1 LKHHHDSIDLDC
13 VWLQFDSAGP
23 TLVRLVADRAVK
35 YLAELQQLPTNKT
48 LALPDISI
56 GLEMKNAR
64 IVQLLTAADT
74 GISQMVLLHGMA
86 GMGKTTVAKSVLNK
100 LNQLDNTVPCHFA
113 RLNPEMQLS
122 SDMVPAQQ
130 ALLEELVPYA
140 DVPAINTAEGGRQL
154 LAARLQGK
162 KVLLVVD
169 NAWGQQ
175 LSWLLPGNIME
186 VLGEGSMVL
195 VTSRESAWAMREFG
209 RAAAVQEVEMD
220 FLTQQESLELF
231 CRHAYG
237 SSTYPAGDEE
247 PVTAIVARC
256 GGLPLAL
263 EVVGTYLSD
272 DKDVWGFFRRME
284 EALSFVY
291 SNELASRFERQ
302 QTVFDALCVSWEVLD
317 AEQQEAL
324 LDIVW
329 FLQGQPLQLVE
340 HLCGREVLDRL
351 KCLGLV
357 NWPPVEVGSTSLQ
370 PVSVHVVLVDFCKL
384 LARGDY
390 GMRLELLGDAVD
402 GCSIEDVLSMVR
414 CRIFHEVPYIAA
426 YLRHHLLQV
435 SEARGLWLRGWQL
448 LECDST
454 ALSGPAGL
462 AGLSVLQMECGVPG
476 EQLCMSLPSLR
487 WLWME
492 GAAAVLDHPPSWS
505 LHIQVRLLASIIK
518 LTCCHA

>member
-1 LKHHHDSIDLDC
+1 MRHCPALGCITPSLYWTIAATLYLHMCAALAHTAPPVNVSCTIETTSRFNLDC
-13 VWLQFDSAGP
+13 VWVQFDSAGP
-23 TLVRLVADRAVK
+23 TLVRLVVNQAAK
-35 YLAELQQLPTNKT
+35 WLAKLQQLPTNKT
-48 LALPDISI
+48 LVLPDISI
-56 GLEMKNAR
+56 GLDMKNAR
-64 IVQLLTAADT
+64 VMQLLTAA
-74 GISQMVLLHGMA
+74 GGSQMVLLHGMA
-86 GMGKTTVAKSVLNK
+86 GIGKTTLAKSVLNK
-100 LNQLDNTVPCHFA
+100 LNKLHNTVPSHFA

-122 SDMVPAQQ
+122 SDVIPAQQ

-140 DVPAINTAEGGRQL
+140 DVPAMNTAEAGRQL
-154 LAARLQGK
+154 LAAGLQGK
-162 KVLLVVD
+162 KVILVVD

-175 LSWLLPGNIME
+175 LSWLLPGDIME

-195 VTSRESAWAMREFG
+195 VTSRESVWAMREFG
-209 RAAAVQEVEMD
+209 RTAAVQEVEMD
-220 FLTQQESLELF
+220 FLTHQESLELF

-247 PVTAIVARC
+247 PVTAIVTRC

-302 QTVFDALCVSWEVLD
+302 QTVFDALRVSWEVLD

-351 KCLGLV
+351 RCLGLV
-357 NWPPVEVGSTSLQ
+357 KWPPVEVGSTSLQ

-384 LARGDY
+384 LARDDH

-414 CRIFHEVPYIAA
+414 CRIFHK
-426 YLRHHLLQV
+426 
-435 SEARGLWLRGWQL
+435 
-448 LECDST
+448 
-454 ALSGPAGL
+454 
-462 AGLSVLQMECGVPG
+462 
-476 EQLCMSLPSLR
+476 
-487 WLWME
+487 
-492 GAAAVLDHPPSWS
+492 PP
-505 LHIQVRLLASIIK
+505 
-518 LTCCHA
+518 